1 MMECCMRTSL
11 RQGKTGRYRQTG
23 ILKQSKDTITK
34 YLIIIITM
42 KKIAMF
48 IAAAAIAV
56 SASAQR
62 TVITSSKAGD
72 NIYVGVNGGAATTL
86 TKNNNYV
93 YDGAFSVFQPEFGI
107 RVGKNFTTVLGVALD
122 LGAQMNAHKSGCAY
136 SNKTFFNGV
145 EANLLGTANLMNLF
159 AGYKGEPRAFEI
171 IALGGFGWGHA
182 FPSDVDCVNTKLALD
197 FAYNFG
203 SDKQWQAYIE
213 PAITYMTTASV
224 NNFKYNINDSKF
236 TVKAGVNYKFGCSNG
251 KHNFAV
257 ETVRDQAEIDGL
269 NAKIS
274 SLRADVDA
282 AKSAAAAKDAK
293 IAELQKALSDCQN
306 KPAPKAATVTN
317 LQPTVI
323 FGQGKSSV
331 DAAQYAP
338 IELIANYMKNH
349 KDAKVEIKGYASPEG
364 SKEINEK
371 LSVARAE
378 AVKNILVKRY
388 KISADRLTTKGM
400 GATDKLFEQ
409 VEFNRVATFNDVTKD

>member
-1 MMECCMRTSL
+1 
-11 RQGKTGRYRQTG
+11 
-23 ILKQSKDTITK
+23 
-34 YLIIIITM
+34 M

-62 TVITSSKAGD
+62 TVVTASKAGD
-72 NIYVGVNGGAATTL
+72 NIYVGVNGGATTWL
-86 TKNNNYV
+86 KGDNS
-93 YDGAFSVFQPEFGI
+93 FSAFQPEFGI
-107 RVGKNFTTVLGVALD
+107 RVGKNFTTVFGVALD
-122 LGAQMNAHKSGCAY
+122 LGSQMNAHKSECPAGL
-136 SNKTFFNGV
+136 NNTTFFNNV

-203 SDKQWQAYIE
+203 SDKQWQAYVE

-306 KPAPKAATVTN
+306 KPAPVVEKKAAN
-317 LQPTVI
+317 LQPSVV
-323 FGQGKSSV
+323 FSQGKSVVEKSQL
-331 DAAQYAP
+331 AN
-338 IELIANYMKNH
+338 IEMIAKYMQNN
-349 KDAKVEIKGYASPEG
+349 KDAKVKISGYASPEG
-364 SKEINEK
+364 SKAFNQK
-371 LSVARAE
+371 LSEKRAE
-378 AVKNILVKRY
+378 AVKAILVKKY
-388 KISADRLTTKGM
+388 KIAADRITTEGL
-400 GATDKLFEQ
+400 GATDKLFDQ
-409 VEFNRVATFNDVTKD
+409 VEFNRVALFNDTTK